1 MSDGDDVPIPPSL
14 IRLATS
20 LHQYNAGSIDS
31 ANKLTFSKSFKS
43 SGMHHPAT
51 SSLLRTLD
59 SNRVD
64 LATSLT
70 SKDAAGVE
78 GNATRYLPSIRRL
91 LLSCEVQPD
100 TAVLDTKLNFQ
111 WRGALEGDGPGGTCG
126 KVRSSQALMFEVSMT
141 ISSIAIA
148 HASLGCSSSQTGDFA
163 SSVTNFKKAA
173 SIMDYMHT
181 KHLPQWVSLG
191 SSTSEGDLPIECTS
205 GGCAGFSRVFLA
217 HAQQMA
223 IAKALQ
229 GDTINFGLVAKLCKG
244 VQGEID
250 EFVKML
256 RKDAAVHYC
265 RLPPPYLKYIAFQI
279 ALQEALTM
287 YFNARATW
295 NKGSEFGLALAMMY
309 DARSMLEVR
318 ASVTS
323 RGIPED
329 IENSNSA
336 LYVLRGELVNFRS
349 HVDKIVEGWKRDV
362 DTVYFD
368 KIPNTVPVA
377 SVLKKGMVMMK
388 VEPWSHSSLGDPEPV
403 PLSVQAPAPP
413 GGEDYSAPPPTAPG
427 IERTDSD
434 LARELQAKLNA
445 GEDV

>member
-1 MSDGDDVPIPPSL
+1 
-14 IRLATS
+14 
-20 LHQYNAGSIDS
+20 
-31 ANKLTFSKSFKS
+31 
-43 SGMHHPAT
+43 
-51 SSLLRTLD
+51 
-59 SNRVD
+59 
-64 LATSLT
+64 
-70 SKDAAGVE
+70 
-78 GNATRYLPSIRRL
+78 
-91 LLSCEVQPD
+91 
-100 TAVLDTKLNFQ
+100 
-111 WRGALEGDGPGGTCG
+111 
-126 KVRSSQALMFEVSMT
+126 
-141 ISSIAIA
+141 
-148 HASLGCSSSQTGDFA
+148 
-163 SSVTNFKKAA
+163 
-173 SIMDYMHT
+173 
-181 KHLPQWVSLG
+181 
-191 SSTSEGDLPIECTS
+191 
-205 GGCAGFSRVFLA
+205 
-217 HAQQMA
+217 
-223 IAKALQ
+223 
-229 GDTINFGLVAKLCKG
+229 
-244 VQGEID
+244 
-250 EFVKML
+250 
-256 RKDAAVHYC
+256 
-265 RLPPPYLKYIAFQI
+265 LKYIAFQI

-388 VEPWSHSSLGDPEPV
+388 VEPWSHSSLGDPQPV